1 MRALIVSLL
10 RQTSGFF
17 EEALNF
23 ISVQLIFCHSC
34 SQRETCKTRE
44 LRKNKE
50 ISWSY
55 DKQLFTYCRKR
66 EVSPLQ

>member
-44 LRKNKE
+44 K
-50 ISWSY
+50 
-55 DKQLFTYCRKR
+55 
-66 EVSPLQ
+66 